1 MIPELIFYFQLLIVL
16 AADYVW
22 GDPRLLPHPVR
33 FIGRLCEYFEG
44 FTREGFSV
52 LSMKSRGA
60 VAFFL
65 VLLTTM
71 GTLALF
77 FSLLFLLGETAA
89 LFGALVMCYFSIA
102 AGDLIAHSN
111 SVYEHL
117 AADDIV
123 GAREAVS
130 MMVGR
135 DTESL
140 DATGIARACVESV
153 SENMVDG
160 ITAPLFWAFIGSLIG
175 QVLLIDP
182 LIGAGFGSMA
192 YKAVNT
198 MDSMYGYKNEKYID
212 FGWCAARIDDW
223 ANFLPARLSGL
234 CLIGAAYL
242 IKLNGKGAV
251 RVYLQDR
258 LKSSSPNSGHSEAAA
273 AGALN
278 IELGG
283 PSSYFGQTSFKDYIG
298 QGLDRVEP
306 GDIKKVNKLILY
318 GSLLFFV
325 ACCLIHLFLVHA
337 FQ

>member
-1 MIPELIFYFQLLIVL
+1 MIPELIFYFQLLAVL
-16 AADYVW
+16 AADYAW

-33 FIGRLCEYFEG
+33 FIGRLCDFFEG
-44 FTREGFSV
+44 ITREGLSV

-60 VAFFL
+60 AAFSL

-71 GTLALF
+71 SALALF
-77 FSLLFLLGETAA
+77 FSLLFLLGQTAA
-89 LFGALVMCYFSIA
+89 LFGALVMTYFSIA
-102 AGDLIAHSN
+102 AGDLVAHSN

-117 AADDIV
+117 RADDII
-123 GAREAVS
+123 GSREAVS

-140 DATGIARACVESV
+140 DVQGIARACVESV

-160 ITAPLFWAFIGSLIG
+160 ITAPLFWAFIGSLVG
-175 QVLLIDP
+175 QLLLIDP
-182 LIGAGFGSMA
+182 LIGAAFGSMT

-198 MDSMYGYKNEKYID
+198 MDSMYGYRNEKYID
-212 FGWCAARIDDW
+212 FGWCAARVDDLV
-223 ANFLPARLSGL
+223 NFLPARLSGL

-242 IKLNGKGAV
+242 LGFNGRGAA
-251 RVYLQDR
+251 RVYMRDR

-283 PSSYFGQTSFKDYIG
+283 PSSYFGQPSFKDYIG
-298 QGLDRVEP
+298 KGLDRVEP
-306 GDIKKVNKLILY
+306 GDIKKVNKLIVC
-318 GSLLFFV
+318 GSLLFFI
-325 ACCLIHLFLVHA
+325 ACCLVHLFLA
-337 FQ
+337 LALR

>member
-1 MIPELIFYFQLLIVL
+1 MIPELILYFQLLIVI
-16 AADYVW
+16 AADYLW

-33 FIGRLCEYFEG
+33 FIGRLCVYFEE
-44 FTREGFSV
+44 FSREGLRF
-52 LSMKSRGA
+52 LSMRIRGT

-71 GTLALF
+71 GALALF
-77 FSLLFLLGETAA
+77 FSLLSLVGETAA
-89 LFGALVMCYFSIA
+89 LLGALVICYFSIA

-111 SVYEHL
+111 RVHNHL
-117 AADDIV
+117 TAGDIV
-123 GAREAVS
+123 QSREAVS

-135 DTESL
+135 DTASL
-140 DATGIARACVESV
+140 DVTGIARACVESV

-160 ITAPLFWAFIGSLIG
+160 ITAPLFWAFIGSIVG
-175 QVLLIDP
+175 QILQAEP
-182 LIGAGFGSMA
+182 LFGAAFGAMT

-212 FGWCAARIDDW
+212 FGWWAARIDDLL
-223 ANFLPARLSGL
+223 NFLPARLSGL

-242 IKLNGKGAV
+242 IRFDGRGAV
-251 RVYLQDR
+251 RVYMRDR

-283 PSSYFGQTSFKDYIG
+283 PSSYFGKTSVKDYIG
-298 QGLDRVEP
+298 RGLDRVEP
-306 GDIKKVNKLILY
+306 DDIKKANKLILC
-318 GSLLFFV
+318 GSLLFFI
-325 ACCLIHLFLVHA
+325 ACCLIHLLLITTLG
-337 FQ
+337 

>member
-1 MIPELIFYFQLLIVL
+1 MIPELNFYFQLLIVI
-16 AADYVW
+16 AADYIW

-33 FIGRLCEYFEG
+33 LIGRLCDYFERIARENLG
-44 FTREGFSV
+44 F
-52 LSMKSRGA
+52 LSMRIRGA

-65 VLLTTM
+65 VLLTTLAV
-71 GTLALF
+71 LALF
-77 FSLLFLLGETAA
+77 FATLFLLGETAA
-89 LFGALVMCYFSIA
+89 LFGAMLICYFCIA
-102 AGDLIAHSN
+102 AGDLVAHSN
-111 SVYEHL
+111 RVYEHL
-117 AADDIV
+117 IADDIIES
-123 GAREAVS
+123 RKAVS

-135 DTESL
+135 DTEFL
-140 DATGIARACVESV
+140 DVPEVARACVESV

-160 ITAPLFWAFIGSLIG
+160 ITAPLFWGFVGSVIG
-175 QVLLIDP
+175 QASGGDP
-182 LIGAGFGSMA
+182 LLGAAFGAMA

-212 FGWCAARIDDW
+212 FGRFAARIDDLV
-223 ANFLPARLSGL
+223 NFLPARLSGL

-242 IKLNGKGAV
+242 MGFDGRGAV
-251 RVYLQDR
+251 SVYMRDR

-283 PSSYFGQTSFKDYIG
+283 PSSYFGNISFKKFIG

-306 GDIKKVNKLILY
+306 EDIKRVSKLILG

-325 ACCLIHLFLVHA
+325 ACSLIHFCVAHFL
-337 FQ
+337 

>member
-1 MIPELIFYFQLLIVL
+1 MIPELIFYFQLLIVI
-16 AADYVW
+16 AADYIW

-33 FIGRLCEYFEG
+33 FIGRLCNYFEAI
-44 FTREGFSV
+44 TRENLSV

-71 GTLALF
+71 GALALF
-77 FSLLFLLGETAA
+77 FSLLLLAGETAA
-89 LFGALVMCYFSIA
+89 LFGALVMCYFSVA
-102 AGDLIAHSN
+102 AGDLVAHSN
-111 SVYEHL
+111 SVYERL
-117 AADDIV
+117 MADDIV
-123 GAREAVS
+123 GSREAVS

-140 DATGIARACVESV
+140 DVSGIARACVESV

-160 ITAPLFWAFIGSLIG
+160 ITAPLFWAFIGSLAG
-175 QVLLIDP
+175 QLFHVDP
-182 LIGAGFGSMA
+182 LIGAAFGSIA

-198 MDSMYGYKNEKYID
+198 MDSMYGYKNEMYID
-212 FGWCAARIDDW
+212 FGWCAARIDDL

-242 IKLNGKGAV
+242 IGLNGKGAA
-251 RVYLQDR
+251 RVYMKDR

-298 QGLDRVEP
+298 EGLDRVEA
-306 GDIKKVNKLILY
+306 GDIKRVNKLILG
-318 GSLLFFV
+318 GSLLFFIV
-325 ACCLIHLFLVHA
+325 CCLIHLFLVHTL
-337 FQ
+337 Q

>member
-1 MIPELIFYFQLLIVL
+1 MISELIFYFLLLIVL

-22 GDPRLLPHPVR
+22 GDPRRLPHPVR
-33 FIGRLCEYFEG
+33 FIGRLCNYFEG
-44 FTREGFSV
+44 ITREGLSV
-52 LSMKSRGA
+52 LSMKSRGI

-71 GTLALF
+71 GTLVIY
-77 FSLLFLLGETAA
+77 FSLLFLLGKTVA
-89 LFGALVMCYFSIA
+89 LFGALIVCYFSIA

-117 AADDIV
+117 IADDIV
-123 GAREAVS
+123 RSRQAVA

-140 DATGIARACVESV
+140 DAPGIARACIESV

-175 QVLLIDP
+175 QVLLINP
-182 LIGAGFGSMA
+182 LIGAAFGSLA

-212 FGWCAARIDDW
+212 FGWCAARIDDL

-234 CLIGAAYL
+234 CIIGAAYL
-242 IKLNGKGAV
+242 IRLNGKGAA
-251 RVYLQDR
+251 RVYMQDR
-258 LKSSSPNSGHSEAAA
+258 LKSNSPNSGHSEAAA

-283 PSSYFGQTSFKDYIG
+283 PSSYFGQTSCKEFIG
-298 QGLDRVEP
+298 RGLNQAEP
-306 GDIKKVNKLILY
+306 GDIKKVNKLILS

-337 FQ
+337 L